1 MGHVL
6 EEADECAAWAR
17 YFRDAGTESTE
28 LMAVLCESVE
38 LCRIFGASLRT
49 ASSRPR
55 DQRRLPNRRKA
66 KHSGP

>member
-1 MGHVL
+1 MPR
-6 EEADECAAWAR
+6 DNSCAPR
-17 YFRDAGTESTE
+17 Q
-28 LMAVLCESVE
+28 MAVLCESVE